1 MNNDNKHIINNK
13 QKHLVDDLFTKAD
26 VAHAK
31 SKNEIWNELVN
42 KIDSSD
48 RKINTTSIKST
59 RAFTL
64 NLIYGIAATIL
75 LLTGLFSV
83 LRYYNTTINSP
94 SNQVIITTL
103 PDGSTV
109 TLASNSSISYYPL
122 WWQFSRRVSLK
133 GEAFFNVE
141 KGKQFNITSSL
152 GKTIVLGT
160 SFNIFSR
167 GDEYKVT
174 CITGKVKVVSITKQQ
189 VILTPNYHA
198 ELTKNGEILV
208 SKTKNINTI
217 TSWRDNMFSFRSVP
231 LQVVINEIEYY
242 YNIKI
247 TLNSN
252 SNYSY
257 TGFFSKQKSAE
268 EVLKLLCKPFG
279 ITFIKKA
286 EGNYEI
292 IQ

>member
-48 RKINTTSIKST
+48 RKINTTSNKSS

>member
-48 RKINTTSIKST
+48 RKINTTSNKST